1 MTSNIRGLPLVFIAV
16 LAFSCTGG
24 PDSSADSDALQPEDC
39 LQSYGDNCGCDAQC
53 LTAADIAAIDPAESC
68 EDTCSASGSDW
79 QCGVRDGECFVSF
92 YYD

>member
-1 MTSNIRGLPLVFIAV
+1 MIFLFLLIVSCLNAKDPDDSTS
-16 LAFSCTGG
+16 
-24 PDSSADSDALQPEDC
+24 LQPEDC

-68 EDTCSASGSDW
+68 EDTCSASGLDW